1 MQQRKENYDRK
12 RIYSVFMRGT
22 EEVTDANN
30 SWLRMKKRHLK
41 KETGVLV
48 MAAQDQSLQT
58 RWIKHY
64 IDRTTDSPKC

>member
-1 MQQRKENYDRK
+1 M
-12 RIYSVFMRGT
+12 YSVFMRGT
-22 EEVTDANN
+22 EEVTDGNN

-64 IDRTTDSPKC
+64 IDRTIDSPKC

>member
-1 MQQRKENYDRK
+1 
-12 RIYSVFMRGT
+12 MRGT

>member
-1 MQQRKENYDRK
+1 M
-12 RIYSVFMRGT
+12 YSVFMRGT
-22 EEVTDANN
+22 EEVTDGSN

-41 KETGVLV
+41 KETGVLI
-48 MAAQDQSLQT
+48 MTAQDQSLQT